1 MIDVHCHISA
11 SEFSEDFNDLINEAK
26 KVGVEAIVA
35 VSEFPSD
42 FQKVIKLSELY
53 PNFIY
58 PCIGVHP
65 VQVSNQSVSLE
76 AMQIAEKF
84 IQDYNKILVGIGE
97 IGLDFTPRYIN
108 SPTDKAVQRDVFQ
121 KQVALAKEYD
131 LPINVHSRSAGRPV
145 IDLLIEQGATKVLLH
160 AFDGKISV
168 AIRGVEA
175 GYYFSVPPCIVRSE
189 QKQKLVAAIP
199 LSNLLLETDAPAL
212 GPSITMRNVP
222 ANIMISCREVAR
234 IKNISFEEVFF
245 QTSQNARKLF
255 DKIK

>member
-65 VQVSNQSVSLE
+65 VQVSNQSVSL
-76 AMQIAEKF
+76 
-84 IQDYNKILVGIGE
+84 E

>member
-65 VQVSNQSVSLE
+65 VQESNQSVSLE
-76 AMQIAEKF
+76 TMQIAEKF

-121 KQVALAKEYD
+121 KQVALAKEYN
-131 LPINVHSRSAGRPV
+131 LPVNVHSRSAGRPV

-212 GPSITMRNVP
+212 GPNITMRNVP